1 MKQLSFR
8 SPCEPG
14 GWYGRSRRA
23 GSHPKGCCR
32 FLRTLLC
39 AWVLAA
45 GTAYGQPVPMP
56 LTAGH
61 LNAAPEGLL
70 LDSLGWRFQPGDQ
83 PAWAQPGFDDS
94 GWPPVNSSFRVADP
108 WPGWRDTG
116 WFRLWVRV
124 DTALVNQVLALQLDH
139 YGASEIYLDGRRI
152 GGFGKVGSSK
162 AQTEPFVPFRFLT
175 LLQLGDTRP
184 HLIAIR
190 YADFHQYFPNYIGF
204 QSWLG
209 TYEQQYGYINEW
221 VRFNGYTLLGFAA
234 MMALVLL
241 HLFLFLF
248 YPQQRAN
255 LYYSLAVFFM
265 AVTVGASY
273 ELLMTTD
280 PAWQQR
286 VLSVMSMSKVLCT
299 LMTAILMYSIG
310 YTSLPRRRLVLVGL
324 GATYLLLS
332 YSVLPGLRV
341 PQLFPVF
348 FLVVVVD
355 ALRSITQA
363 MRRGQP
369 GVWLIGLGLLLVAL
383 VFFGVAVDVFDLV
396 PPDAALNN
404 LLMSTGVLFLPLCF
418 SLYLA
423 QDFAR
428 TNHNLTAQLRQVE
441 ALSARTLA
449 QETERRRL
457 ITEQAERLEQTV
469 RERTAQVQQQADRLR
484 EMDATKSRFFTNIT
498 HEFRTPLTLMLGPAE
513 QVLARSQEPETKL
526 QVGLL
531 HRNAQRL
538 LRLINQLLDLSK
550 LEAGKMELDLAPG
563 DLLEL
568 VRGTLQAFES
578 LAAQQGVRLHLDA
591 GAEPLPM
598 ALDRDKLEKILYN
611 LFSNAVKFTG
621 AGGTV
626 RVWVARREE
635 AALPWVELAVEDTGA
650 GVPAAKLPYLFDRF
664 YQADASDTRA
674 QEGTGIG
681 LALTK
686 ELVELHGG
694 SIHLRSREGAGTTV
708 TVRLPIHPAP
718 AEAASSAHPPV
729 HTPLLTGLPA
739 LPERPP
745 QPADAPVVLVVE
757 DNDDVRTFIRSTL
770 QEHYQVLEAGSGAA
784 GLRLAGE
791 HVPDLIITDLMMPG
805 MDGYQVCAALRQDE
819 RTSHIPVVMLTA
831 KTDLDSRLEGLEAG
845 ADSYLGKPFS
855 HRELIAQINNL
866 LSVRRQLRERYS
878 RENVWQPGSSDL
890 PSLERAFLDRVR
902 AAIEAHLDDEQYS
915 VERLGEDVGLSRA
928 QLHRKLKALTNQTP
942 GDLVRIIRLEQALAL
957 LKANVGT
964 VAEVAYRVGFGNP
977 ANFSTSFSRHF
988 GYPPSQVHK
997 KADPSA

>member
-1 MKQLSFR
+1 
-8 SPCEPG
+8 
-14 GWYGRSRRA
+14 
-23 GSHPKGCCR
+23 
-32 FLRTLLC
+32 
-39 AWVLAA
+39 
-45 GTAYGQPVPMP
+45 
-56 LTAGH
+56 
-61 LNAAPEGLL
+61 
-70 LDSLGWRFQPGDQ
+70 
-83 PAWAQPGFDDS
+83 
-94 GWPPVNSSFRVADP
+94 
-108 WPGWRDTG
+108 
-116 WFRLWVRV
+116 
-124 DTALVNQVLALQLDH
+124 
-139 YGASEIYLDGRRI
+139 
-152 GGFGKVGSSK
+152 
-162 AQTEPFVPFRFLT
+162 
-175 LLQLGDTRP
+175 
-184 HLIAIR
+184 
-190 YADFHQYFPNYIGF
+190 
-204 QSWLG
+204 
-209 TYEQQYGYINEW
+209 YGYINEW
-221 VRFNGYTLLGFAA
+221 VRFNGYTLIGFAA
-234 MMALVLL
+234 MMSLVLL

-255 LYYSLAVFFM
+255 LYYSLAVFFLAG
-265 AVTVGASY
+265 AVLASY
-273 ELLMTTD
+273 EILMTTD
-280 PAWQQR
+280 PAWQFLVQIWMNFCKVGGTVMVA
-286 VLSVMSMSKVLCT
+286 VLL
-299 LMTAILMYSIG
+299 YSIG
-310 YTSLPRRRLVLVGL
+310 YASLPRGRLMLIGL
-324 GATYLLLS
+324 AAGYLLLAF
-332 YSVLPGLRV
+332 SVFPGLRV
-341 PQLFPVF
+341 PHLFTVF
-348 FLVVVVD
+348 FLVVVID
-355 ALRSITQA
+355 ALRSLA
-363 MRRGQP
+363 RAVRRGQP

-383 VFFGVAVDVFDLV
+383 LFFGVAVNVFGLM
-396 PPDAALNN
+396 PPDPALSN
-404 LLMSTGVLFLPLCF
+404 LLMSTGLLAMPLCF

-428 TNHNLTAQLRQVE
+428 TNRNLAAQLRQVE
-441 ALSARTLA
+441 ALSARALA
-449 QETERRRL
+449 QETEKRKL

-469 RERTAQVQQQADRLR
+469 RERTAEVQRQADRLR

-513 QVLARSQEPETKL
+513 QVLARTGELETRL

-578 LAAQQGVRLHLDA
+578 MAAQQGVSLHLDA

-626 RVWVARREE
+626 RVRVARRE
-635 AALPWVELAVEDTGA
+635 AAGSPWVELAVEDTGA

-664 YQADASDTRA
+664 YQADASDARA

-694 SIHLRSREGAGTTV
+694 AIHLHSTEGAGTTV
-708 TVRLPIHPAP
+708 TVRLPIRPVP
-718 AEAASSAHPPV
+718 AEAAQSADAPLHP
-729 HTPLLTGLPA
+729 PLLTALPA
-739 LPERPP
+739 LPPRPP

-757 DNDDVRTFIRSTL
+757 DNADVRTFVRSTL
-770 QEHYQVLEAGSGAA
+770 QEHYQVLEAANGPA
-784 GLRLAGE
+784 GLQLAGE

-805 MDGYQVCAALRQDE
+805 MDGYQVCTALRQDE
-819 RTSHIPVVMLTA
+819 RTSHIPVIMLTA

-866 LSVRRQLRERYS
+866 LTVRRQLRERYG
-878 RENVWQPGSSDL
+878 RENVWQPGESGL
-890 PSLERAFLDRVR
+890 PSLDRAFLDRVR

-942 GDLVRIIRLEQALAL
+942 GDLMRIIRLEQALAL

-988 GYPPSQVHK
+988 GYPPSQVLK